1 MFIYHSQGKTAME
14 NLGLELLVRQGNFF
28 AVKQFATEKGIDQA
42 TEDAKIAEANIYH
55 FHNQVGRFPGEIFG
69 PQIQNY
75 FNTPLMTD
83 YLSTT
88 NNSEILRNL
97 LDSDSTGFDAG
108 LSILMGV
115 DLLSND
121 NVYQALRRNISNVD
135 VNTSVTKFAE
145 SAYSWIL
152 SLPSTGRD
160 LGTMFNTVDQFRDLV
175 NAPKL
180 AENAIRNY
188 QDQGIDDLGKE
199 RVYFALSKLI
209 EMTDISTVS
218 KLCHKHLEGKDYD
231 LLVKDEIINAYTD
244 PSEVFAGVNKATF
257 NAVQAYGSDWYVA
270 ASEVAKMDD
279 KMYPGHIEY
288 VARKMGDWF
297 EDGKIQHITELA
309 KYEGGRLYNHTVAQ
323 NIIGEKIANAWDNSE
338 LAKLTLAFQL
348 PENLIDLENP
358 RLADFREVYQLHHT
372 TIAQLPE

>member
-55 FHNQVGRFPGEIFG
+55 FDNQVGRFPGEIFG

-145 SAYSWIL
+145 SAYSWD
-152 SLPSTGRD
+152 R
-160 LGTMFNTVDQFRDLV
+160 
-175 NAPKL
+175 
-180 AENAIRNY
+180 
-188 QDQGIDDLGKE
+188 
-199 RVYFALSKLI
+199 
-209 EMTDISTVS
+209 
-218 KLCHKHLEGKDYD
+218 
-231 LLVKDEIINAYTD
+231 
-244 PSEVFAGVNKATF
+244 
-257 NAVQAYGSDWYVA
+257 
-270 ASEVAKMDD
+270 
-279 KMYPGHIEY
+279 
-288 VARKMGDWF
+288 
-297 EDGKIQHITELA
+297 
-309 KYEGGRLYNHTVAQ
+309 
-323 NIIGEKIANAWDNSE
+323 
-338 LAKLTLAFQL
+338 
-348 PENLIDLENP
+348 
-358 RLADFREVYQLHHT
+358 
-372 TIAQLPE
+372 